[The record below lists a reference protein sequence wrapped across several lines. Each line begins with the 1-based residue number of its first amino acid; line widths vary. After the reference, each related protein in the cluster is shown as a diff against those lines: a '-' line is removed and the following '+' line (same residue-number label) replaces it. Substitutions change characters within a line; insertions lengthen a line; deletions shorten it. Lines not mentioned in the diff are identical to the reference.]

1 MTGPCLLGFSSCG
14 AWTHELLVAVAHIA
28 DAPPLS
34 CGSRSLPATV
44 PVVPEASQNP
54 SCNSWSFRGC
64 FVIFKVFNVIFVQF
78 LNVV

>member
-1 MTGPCLLGFSSCG
+1 VTDPCLLGFSG
-14 AWTHELLVAVAHIA
+14 GGTWTHGPLVAVAHTT

-34 CGSRSLPATV
+34 CSSRSLPATV
-44 PVVPEASQNP
+44 PVVLEASQNP

-78 LNVV
+78 LNFL